1 MYTAFDSHL
10 STVLGT
16 GSAAAPFVMR
26 RWNQTDGALAGR
38 RVR

>member
-10 STVLGT
+10 SKVLGT
-16 GSAAAPFVMR
+16 GSTAARFAMR
-26 RWNQTDGALAGR
+26 RWNQTGTALAGR